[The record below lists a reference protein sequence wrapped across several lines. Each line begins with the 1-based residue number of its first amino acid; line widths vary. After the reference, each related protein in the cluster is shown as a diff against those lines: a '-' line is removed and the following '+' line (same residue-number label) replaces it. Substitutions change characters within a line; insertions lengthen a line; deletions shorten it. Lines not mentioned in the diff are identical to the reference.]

1 MKKKG
6 DMKKTILLMLA
17 IVMAAPVANHAFAAN
32 ITIFDGRGSGTGWYG
47 AQEDQEVEPGCVTSQ
62 SWDLEAFILDGNK
75 LKMVGGYD
83 FKNGNSNFTSGD
95 IFLATNGV
103 PQYGGTVTNTAS
115 GYSVTQNTYGYNYV
129 LDLDFSNN
137 SYDIY
142 SLTSSSWVKTA
153 YYDSNKGSNP
163 WQYVSG
169 GVYVGHGTISYATGL
184 SDGATGFLGGSHN
197 TATVDLGFL
206 DPGTDFY
213 AHFTMGCGN
222 DDLMGHGSTA
232 PVPEPGT
239 MILLGTGL
247 IGISR
252 YARKKISK

>member
-1 MKKKG
+1 MKKN
-6 DMKKTILLMLA
+6 ILLLLA
-17 IVMAAPVANHAFAAN
+17 ILFAASAASHAIAAN

-47 AQEDQEVEPGCVTSQ
+47 AQEDQEVEPGCVTNQ

-83 FKNGNSNFTSGD
+83 FKNGNAGYTSGD
-95 IFLATNGV
+95 IFLSTIGA
-103 PQYGGTVTNTAS
+103 PQYGGTVSNPAS

-137 SYDIY
+137 TYNIY
-142 SLTSSSWVKTA
+142 NLTSTSTVQTA
-153 YYDSNKGSNP
+153 WYDSNKGSNP
-163 WQYVSG
+163 WKYVSG
-169 GVYVGHGTISYATGL
+169 GTYVGQGTITYATGL

-197 TATVDLGFL
+197 TVTVDLGFL
-206 DPGTDFY
+206 NPGTDFY

-222 DDLMGHGSTA
+222 DDLIGHGSTA

-239 MILLGTGL
+239 MMLLGTGL
-247 IGISR
+247 IGLASWG
-252 YARKKISK
+252 RKKVRK